1 MSVLNSDWFKIAAVI
16 LALLA
21 AVGLKLT
28 VSSSEIQ
35 EVQTSLEIHEEAQ
48 RAEERETRDRLTRLE
63 TILERVDENV
73 KRLLSQ

>member
-73 KRLLSQ
+73 KRLLNQ